1 MKRQTLVAVM
11 AILETDP
18 SITDEQSDL
27 VADVLYGRLDKKG
40 LEPPV
45 SPIPIR
51 PPVEAKPKPETKEY
65 MNNQEA
71 IEYTGL
77 SLRSLE
83 AYRSKG
89 ELPYHKVGAKVVFK
103 SADLDGFMARFRVD
117 VSR

>member
-27 VADVLYGRLDKKG
+27 VADVLYGRIDKKR
-40 LEPPV
+40 LEPRVPQ
-45 SPIPIR
+45 IR
-51 PPVEAKPKPETKEY
+51 PLVEAKPSPETKEY

-103 SADLDGFMARFRVD
+103 STDLDGFMARCRVD